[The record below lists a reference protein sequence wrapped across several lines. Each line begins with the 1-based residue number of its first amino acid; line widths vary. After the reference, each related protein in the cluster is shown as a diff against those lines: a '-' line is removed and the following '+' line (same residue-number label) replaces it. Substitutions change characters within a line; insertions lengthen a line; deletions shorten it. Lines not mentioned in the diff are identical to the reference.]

1 MPPLKTQ
8 AVIVQSFASSVA
20 VHHELF
26 LTFFNNF
33 VSAES
38 SVALREAVG
47 LPALGDRVQH
57 GRDVL
62 LGALGKLVV
71 VVAVAAGGRRKH
83 DVVADLAARATFR
96 RVVVL
101 KGNGY
106 NEFQLLRTLLKVCVL
121 KKSRF
126 K

>member
-1 MPPLKTQ
+1 MPALKTQ

-33 VSAES
+33 VSTES

-57 GRDVL
+57 GRDVF
-62 LGALGKLVV
+62 LGALRKLVV
-71 VVAVAAGGRRKH
+71 VVAVAARGRRKH

-106 NEFQLLRTLLKVCVL
+106 NEFQLLKREQRRC
-121 KKSRF
+121 
-126 K
+126 

>member
-1 MPPLKTQ
+1 MPALKTQ
-8 AVIVQSFASSVA
+8 AVIVQSYASSVA
-20 VHHELF
+20 AQLELF

-106 NEFQLLRTLLKVCVL
+106 NEFQLLKREQRRC
-121 KKSRF
+121 
-126 K
+126 